1 MRRLLLPA
9 IIALS
14 QVCRGTVSDSTK
26 SLPHASQ
33 TISNIVELLDA
44 DNVVAVAEMF
54 AKAHPADIADA
65 LERLTPSKRPAAWL
79 HIPIEVKGEV
89 LSELHEGVFRDL
101 VEELDEKDLINA
113 IKVLETDELAD
124 LIPDLPEP
132 LLADVLFAVDKET
145 RANLGE
151 VLSYPED
158 SAGGLMDLDFITV
171 RDNTALDVVLHYL
184 RLKTELPEHTDAIY
198 LVNKQNQLTGI
209 LPLARIITQ
218 TGSDQAHQHAIPKPV
233 FFQCLDDEEDVAKA
247 FADYDLISAP
257 VVDEQQKLLGR
268 ITIDDVVDVIRE
280 QAEHDFMA
288 AAGLKEHE
296 DIFAP
301 VTQTTRNRTIWLAVN
316 LLTALLGSWVIGQ
329 FEGSIQQLVAL
340 AVLMPI
346 VASMGGNAGTQTL
359 TVVIRGMSTGTIS
372 QGNML
377 NVLKKEALVGVL
389 NGLIWALVISIIA
402 SLWYDSMQLGLVI
415 AAAMVA
421 NLIMGA
427 IAGVCIPIFLEKMDI
442 DPALAGGV
450 ALTTATDVVGYFSVL
465 GLATLMLL

>member
-1 MRRLLLPA
+1 M
-9 IIALS
+9 
-14 QVCRGTVSDSTK
+14 
-26 SLPHASQ
+26 PHASS
-33 TISNIVELLDA
+33 TISNIVELLDIGDVA
-44 DNVVAVAEMF
+44 AVAEMF

-79 HIPIEVKGEV
+79 QIPKASKGEV

-101 VEELDEKDLINA
+101 AEELDKEELINA
-113 IKVLETDELAD
+113 IKVLDTDELAD

-171 RDNTALDVVLHYL
+171 RDNIALDVVLHYL

-198 LVNKQNQLTGI
+198 LVDKHNTLTGI
-209 LPLARIITQ
+209 LPLDRIITQ
-218 TGSDQAHQHAIPKPV
+218 TGSDQAHHHAVQSPV
-233 FFQCLDDEEDVAKA
+233 MFQCLDDEEDVAKA

-257 VVDEQQKLLGR
+257 VVDENQKLLGR
-268 ITIDDVVDVIRE
+268 ITVDDVVDVIRE

-288 AAGLKEHE
+288 AAGLKEDE

-301 VTQTTRNRTIWLAVN
+301 VTQTTKNRTIWLSVN

-372 QGNML
+372 PGNML
-377 NVLKKEALVGVL
+377 NVLTKEAMVGAL
-389 NGLIWALVISIIA
+389 NGLIWAIVISMIA
-402 SLWYDSMQLGLVI
+402 AFWYQNVELGLVI
-415 AAAMVA
+415 AAAMLA
-421 NLIMGA
+421 NLVMGA
-427 IAGVCIPIFLEKMDI
+427 IAGVCIPIFLEKMNI

-450 ALTTATDVVGYFSVL
+450 ALTTVTDVVGYFSVL

>member
-1 MRRLLLPA
+1 M
-9 IIALS
+9 
-14 QVCRGTVSDSTK
+14 
-26 SLPHASQ
+26 PHASS
-33 TISNIVELLDA
+33 TISNIVELLDIGDVA
-44 DNVVAVAEMF
+44 AVAEMF

-79 HIPIEVKGEV
+79 QIPKASKGEV
-89 LSELHEGVFRDL
+89 LSELQEGVFRDL
-101 VEELDEKDLINA
+101 AEELDKEELINA
-113 IKVLETDELAD
+113 IKVLDTDELAD

-171 RDNTALDVVLHYL
+171 RDNIALDVVLHYL

-198 LVNKQNQLTGI
+198 LVDKHNTLTGI
-209 LPLARIITQ
+209 LPLDRIITQ
-218 TGSDQAHQHAIPKPV
+218 TGSDQAHHHAVQSPV
-233 FFQCLDDEEDVAKA
+233 MFQCLDDEEDVAKA

-257 VVDEQQKLLGR
+257 VVDENQKLLGR
-268 ITIDDVVDVIRE
+268 ITVDDVVDVIRE

-288 AAGLKEHE
+288 AAGLKEDE

-301 VTQTTRNRTIWLAVN
+301 VTQTTKNRTIWLSVN

-372 QGNML
+372 PGNML
-377 NVLKKEALVGVL
+377 NVLTKEAMVGAL
-389 NGLIWALVISIIA
+389 NGLIWAIVISMIA
-402 SLWYDSMQLGLVI
+402 AFWYQNVELGLVI
-415 AAAMVA
+415 AAAMLA
-421 NLIMGA
+421 NLVMGA
-427 IAGVCIPIFLEKMDI
+427 IAGVCIPIFLEKMNI

-450 ALTTATDVVGYFSVL
+450 ALTTVTDVVGYFSVL

>member
-1 MRRLLLPA
+1 M
-9 IIALS
+9 
-14 QVCRGTVSDSTK
+14 
-26 SLPHASQ
+26 PHASQ
-33 TISNIVELLDA
+33 TISNIVELLDIG
-44 DNVVAVAEMF
+44 DVTAVAEMF
-54 AKAHPADIADA
+54 AQAHPADIADA

-79 HIPIEVKGEV
+79 HIPKDAKGEV

-101 VEELDEKDLINA
+101 AEELDNKDLINA
-113 IKVLETDELAD
+113 IKVLDTDELAD
-124 LIPDLPEP
+124 LIPDLPES

-171 RDNTALDVVLHYL
+171 RDNVALDVVLHYL

-198 LVNKQNQLTGI
+198 LLDKQSQLTGI
-209 LPLARIITQ
+209 LPLDRIITQ
-218 TGSDQAHQHAIPKPV
+218 NGSDPAHQHAIPSPV
-233 FFQCLDDEEDVAKA
+233 IFQCLEDEEDVAKA

-257 VVDEQQKLLGR
+257 VVDENQKLLGR
-268 ITIDDVVDVIRE
+268 ITVDDVVDVIRE

-288 AAGLKEHE
+288 AAGLNEDE

-301 VTQTTRNRTIWLAVN
+301 VAQTSRNRTIWLAVN
-316 LLTALLGSWVIGQ
+316 LLTALLGSWVIDQ

-377 NVLKKEALVGVL
+377 NVLRKEVLVGIL
-389 NGLIWALVISIIA
+389 NGLIWAVVISIITA
-402 SLWYDSMQLGLVI
+402 LWFANIELGLVI
-415 AAAMVA
+415 AAAMIA
-421 NLIMGA
+421 NLVMGA
-427 IAGVCIPIFLEKMDI
+427 IAGVCIPIFLEKIDI

-450 ALTTATDVVGYFSVL
+450 ALTAATDVVGYFSVL
-465 GLATLMLL
+465 GLATLLLL